1 MNHNSNIDPLHPP
14 LRQTHVMPSCLSHG
28 SLFSGIGGFDLAA
41 QWMGW
46 NNIFQVEK
54 DDWCRKV
61 LDKNFPKTERFADIK
76 DFTGYEYTNRIDVI
90 SGGFPCQPFSVAGQR
105 KGKDDDR
112 YLWEEMLRV
121 IATIKPTYVVG
132 ENVTGIIGL
141 ALDTVLSD
149 LEAQDYTTETFI
161 IPACGKNAW
170 HRRDRVWIVA
180 YANSIGRQDEQK
192 ENGKSLCNRE
202 RNNTIEKQSREQQ
215 QCRTGKSSSV
225 FSDTASSGT
234 GMEEHRS
241 SGQERGAPNEHK
253 PTILRQENGKV
264 GSERFNAGSGDV
276 STNTN
281 DTGCKEQ
288 RESIT
293 DGTEL
298 FAPKCSSWWKTEPGV
313 GRVVDGLPG
322 RVDRLKG
329 LGNAIV
335 PQVAYEIFSAIGAVS
350 RHVA

>member
-1 MNHNSNIDPLHPP
+1 MNHNSNIDALHQP
-14 LRQTHVMPSCLSHG
+14 LRQTHVMPPCLSHG

-61 LDKNFPKTERFADIK
+61 LAKNFPKTERFADIK
-76 DFTGYEYTNRIDVI
+76 DFTGHEYTNRIDVI

-180 YANSIGRQDEQK
+180 YANSIGWKDEQK
-192 ENGKSLCNRE
+192 ENGKSVCNGE
-202 RNNTIEKQSREQQ
+202 WNNSIEKQGREQQ

-225 FSDTASSGT
+225 FPDTATQGF
-234 GMEEHRS
+234 
-241 SGQERGAPNEHK
+241 QERGSKTVVRPE
-253 PTILRQENGKV
+253 QEQKFERC
-264 GSERFNAGSGDV
+264 GSL

-281 DTGCKEQ
+281 DTGCEEQ
-288 RESIT
+288 RQPIT
-293 DGTEL
+293 NGTEL
-298 FAPKCSSWWKTEPGV
+298 FAPKCSSWWETEPGL

-350 RHVA
+350 WHGA

>member
-1 MNHNSNIDPLHPP
+1 MNHNSNIDALHPP
-14 LRQTHVMPSCLSHG
+14 LRQTHVMPPCLSHG

-61 LDKNFPKTERFADIK
+61 LAKNFTKTERFADIK

-161 IPACGKNAW
+161 IPACSKNAW

-192 ENGKSLCNRE
+192 ENGKSLCNGE
-202 RNNTIEKQSREQQ
+202 WNNTIEEQGREQQ

-225 FSDTASSGT
+225 FS
-234 GMEEHRS
+234 
-241 SGQERGAPNEHK
+241 
-253 PTILRQENGKV
+253 
-264 GSERFNAGSGDV
+264 
-276 STNTN
+276 NTDN
-281 DTGCKEQ
+281 TGCEEQ
-288 RESIT
+288 REPIT
-293 DGTEL
+293 NGTEL
-298 FAPKCSSWWKTEPGV
+298 VAPKCSSWWETEPGV

-335 PQVAYEIFSAIGAVS
+335 PQVAYEIFSAIGSVS
-350 RHVA
+350 RHGA

>member
-1 MNHNSNIDPLHPP
+1 MNHNSNIDALHPP
-14 LRQTHVMPSCLSHG
+14 LRQTHVMPSCLTHG

-46 NNIFQVEK
+46 KNIFQVEK
-54 DDWCRKV
+54 DEWCRKV
-61 LDKNFPKTERFADIK
+61 LAKNFPKTERFADIK

-192 ENGKSLCNRE
+192 ENGKSLCNGK
-202 RNNTIEKQSREQQ
+202 RNNTTEKQSREQQ
-215 QCRTGKSSSV
+215 QCRTRKSSS
-225 FSDTASSGT
+225 F
-234 GMEEHRS
+234 
-241 SGQERGAPNEHK
+241 
-253 PTILRQENGKV
+253 
-264 GSERFNAGSGDV
+264 F
-276 STNTN
+276 TNTN
-281 DTGCKEQ
+281 NTGCEEQ
-288 RESIT
+288 RQPIT
-293 DGTEL
+293 DGSEL
-298 FAPKCSSWWKTEPGV
+298 FTPKCSSWWQAEPGV

-350 RHVA
+350 RHGA

>member
-1 MNHNSNIDPLHPP
+1 MNNQSNIDALHPP
-14 LRQTHVMPSCLSHG
+14 LRQTHVMPPCLSHG

-46 NNIFQVEK
+46 SNIFQVEK

-61 LDKNFPKTERFADIK
+61 LAKNFPKTERFADIK

-149 LEAQDYTTETFI
+149 LEAQDYTTETFV

-192 ENGKSLCNRE
+192 ENGKFVCYGE
-202 RNNTIEKQSREQQ
+202 RHNQIKEQSREQQ
-215 QCRTGKSSSV
+215 QCRISQSGFISANSDNTG
-225 FSDTASSGT
+225 
-234 GMEEHRS
+234 R
-241 SGQERGAPNEHK
+241 
-253 PTILRQENGKV
+253 
-264 GSERFNAGSGDV
+264 
-276 STNTN
+276 
-281 DTGCKEQ
+281 KEQ
-288 RESIT
+288 RKSIT
-293 DGTEL
+293 NGTEL
-298 FAPKCSSWWKTEPGV
+298 FAPKCSSWWETEPGV

-335 PQVAYEIFSAIGAVS
+335 PQVAFEIFSAIGAVS
-350 RHVA
+350 RHGA

>member
-1 MNHNSNIDPLHPP
+1 MHKSKIEKQMLNNSTSPAILPM
-14 LRQTHVMPSCLSHG
+14 QCYMPCLSHG

-46 NNIFQVEK
+46 TNVFQCEK

-61 LDKNFPKTERFADIK
+61 LAKNFPQTERFADIK
-76 DFTGYEYTNRIDVI
+76 EFDATKYNGTIDII

-105 KGKDDDR
+105 KGKEDDR

-121 IATIKPTYVVG
+121 IGEVKPTYVVG

-149 LEAQDYTTETFI
+149 LEAQGYTTETFI

-180 YANSIGRQDEQK
+180 YANSIGRQNEQK
-192 ENGKSLCNRE
+192 ENGKSVCDGEWND
-202 RNNTIEKQSREQQ
+202 TIKEQGREQQ
-215 QCRTGKSSSV
+215 QCRTCKSSSV
-225 FSDTASSGT
+225 FSNTESFGGEQSRNTWNRWT
-234 GMEEHRS
+234 G
-241 SGQERGAPNEHK
+241 
-253 PTILRQENGKV
+253 LENSNSNNG
-264 GSERFNAGSGDV
+264 GIIS
-276 STNTN
+276 NTYN
-281 DTGCKEQ
+281 TGCEEQ
-288 RESIT
+288 RKPIT

-298 FAPKCSSWWKTEPGV
+298 FAPKCSSWWETEPGV

-335 PQVAYEIFSAIGAVS
+335 PQVAYEIFSAIGTVA
-350 RHVA
+350 RHGI

>member
-1 MNHNSNIDPLHPP
+1 MNHNSNIDALHPP

-61 LDKNFPKTERFADIK
+61 LAKNFPKTERFADIK

-121 IATIKPTYVVG
+121 IRTIKPTYVVG

-149 LEAQDYTTETFI
+149 LEAQGYTTETFI
-161 IPACGKNAW
+161 IPACSKNAW

-192 ENGKSLCNRE
+192 ENGKSVSNR
-202 RNNTIEKQSREQQ
+202 NGNDTIEKQGRGKQ
-215 QCRTGKSSSV
+215 QCGRLANQVLFFPTPQAQDNRDRGSAASGSVQRRMEKGKQIMLSQMVSMDNGQLNPNWVEWLMGYPTGW
-225 FSDTASSGT
+225 
-234 GMEEHRS
+234 
-241 SGQERGAPNEHK
+241 
-253 PTILRQENGKV
+253 
-264 GSERFNAGSGDV
+264 
-276 STNTN
+276 
-281 DTGCKEQ
+281 
-288 RESIT
+288 T
-293 DGTEL
+293 D
-298 FAPKCSSWWKTEPGV
+298 
-313 GRVVDGLPG
+313 
-322 RVDRLKG
+322 LKD
-329 LGNAIV
+329 
-335 PQVAYEIFSAIGAVS
+335 
-350 RHVA
+350 

>member
-1 MNHNSNIDPLHPP
+1 MPP
-14 LRQTHVMPSCLSHG
+14 CLSHG

-61 LDKNFPKTERFADIK
+61 LAKNFPKTERFADIK

-161 IPACGKNAW
+161 IPACSKNAW

-180 YANSIGRQDEQK
+180 YSNSIGRQDEQK
-192 ENGKSLCNRE
+192 ENGKSLCNGE
-202 RNNTIEKQSREQQ
+202 RNNTIEKQGRGEQ
-215 QCRTGKSSSV
+215 QCRTGQPGSIL
-225 FSDTASSGT
+225 SDTESKLSHERENGNDKEKREIQLQT
-234 GMEEHRS
+234 GGSNSISTNANGIGWENCIH
-241 SGQERGAPNEHK
+241 GQEQRGK
-253 PTILRQENGKV
+253 T
-264 GSERFNAGSGDV
+264 SEFGNSY
-276 STNTN
+276 T
-281 DTGCKEQ
+281 EQ
-288 RESIT
+288 YRNYWE
-293 DGTEL
+293 
-298 FAPKCSSWWKTEPGV
+298 TEPEL
-313 GRVVDGLPG
+313 GRVVDGLSG

-335 PQVAYEIFSAIGAVS
+335 PQVAYEIFSAIGSVS
-350 RHVA
+350 RHGA

>member
-1 MNHNSNIDPLHPP
+1 MAGRDRVVELLHWSVLPPTHTKTNDGMKNETMNSELSKAEV
-14 LRQTHVMPSCLSHG
+14 LPSCLSHG

-61 LDKNFPKTERFADIK
+61 LAKNFPKTERFADIK

-121 IATIKPTYVVG
+121 IGTIKPTYVVG

-161 IPACGKNAW
+161 IPACSKNAW

-180 YANSIGRQDEQK
+180 YANSIRRQDEQK
-192 ENGKSLCNRE
+192 ENGKSLCNGE
-202 RNNTIEKQSREQQ
+202 WNNTIEEQGREQQ
-215 QCRTGKSSSV
+215 QCKTRKSSSIL
-225 FSDTASSGT
+225 SNTESKLSN
-234 GMEEHRS
+234 
-241 SGQERGAPNEHK
+241 ER
-253 PTILRQENGKV
+253 
-264 GSERFNAGSGDV
+264 
-276 STNTN
+276 
-281 DTGCKEQ
+281 
-288 RESIT
+288 
-293 DGTEL
+293 
-298 FAPKCSSWWKTEPGV
+298 
-313 GRVVDGLPG
+313 
-322 RVDRLKG
+322 
-329 LGNAIV
+329 
-335 PQVAYEIFSAIGAVS
+335 
-350 RHVA
+350 

>member
-1 MNHNSNIDPLHPP
+1 MNHNSNIDALHPP
-14 LRQTHVMPSCLSHG
+14 LRQTHVMPPCLSHG

-61 LDKNFPKTERFADIK
+61 LAKNFPKTERFADIK
-76 DFTGYEYTNRIDVI
+76 DFTGYEYTNQIDVI

-161 IPACGKNAW
+161 IPACSKNAW

-192 ENGKSLCNRE
+192 ENGQPLCNGE
-202 RNNTIEKQSREQQ
+202 WNDTIEKQGREQQ
-215 QCRTGKSSSV
+215 QCRPGKSSSV
-225 FSDTASSGT
+225 FTDTNFSGLQT
-234 GMEEHRS
+234 
-241 SGQERGAPNEHK
+241 ERAEQQTARIEQYGE
-253 PTILRQENGKV
+253 LGKL
-264 GSERFNAGSGDV
+264 SA
-276 STNTN
+276 NTDN
-281 DTGCKEQ
+281 TRCEEQ
-288 RESIT
+288 REPIT

-298 FAPKCSSWWKTEPGV
+298 FAPKCSSWWETEPGV

-335 PQVAYEIFSAIGAVS
+335 PQVAYEIFSAIVAVS
-350 RHVA
+350 RHGA